1 MMEIKMKKPQIA
13 IEAEKGKR
21 RTLGAEIGIFI
32 LVFFIGSLVAGIIPA
47 VYDMVAMLNDEDTLN
62 IIYEDIIL
70 NPNSNGM
77 FNGMMELV
85 MDMTDEMYI
94 ITLFCTF
101 IVILTAI
108 LYCTKIEKRSLY
120 SMGITREHAGTH
132 YGIGLAFGLVLF
144 SLCVGIAAL
153 LGGIRFEG
161 LRENVNPFIVILY
174 LIGFGI
180 QGFSEEITF
189 RGYFMVSIMKKS
201 SVTKAVFIN
210 SLAFAIAHML
220 NPGLT
225 VVAFINLMLI
235 GVLMSVYV
243 IKTNNIW
250 GAAAFHSMWNFAQG
264 ILYGISVS
272 GTDAKSAVLLTEST
286 GSKIINGGLF
296 GLEASIVTTIVVA
309 AALGIL
315 LYMKPNREETV

>member
-62 IIYEDIIL
+62 KIEEAIL
-70 NPNSNGM
+70 NPNGAFS
-77 FNGMMELV
+77 GMMDIV
-85 MDMTDEMYI
+85 MDMTDGMYI

-108 LYCTKIEKRSLY
+108 FYCTKIEKRSLY

-174 LIGFGI
+174 LVGFGI
-180 QGFSEEITF
+180 QGFSEEIMF

-243 IKTNNIW
+243 MKTNNIW

-286 GSKIINGGLF
+286 GAKIINGGLF

-309 AALGIL
+309 AALGML

>member
-1 MMEIKMKKPQIA
+1 MRIKKPQIA

-32 LVFFIGSLVAGIIPA
+32 LVFLIGSLLAGIIPA
-47 VYDMVAMLNDEDTLN
+47 IYDMIIMLNDEEILN
-62 IIYEDIIL
+62 RIEEAIL
-70 NPNSNGM
+70 NPDGM
-77 FNGMMELV
+77 FGGMMDIVL
-85 MDMTDEMYI
+85 DMTDGMYI
-94 ITLFCTF
+94 VTLFCTA

-108 LYCTKIEKRSLY
+108 IYCTKIEKRSLY
-120 SMGITREHAGTH
+120 SMGITKAHAGKN
-132 YGIGLAFGLVLF
+132 YAMGLLFGLVLF
-144 SLCVGIAAL
+144 SICIGLAAL
-153 LGGIRFEG
+153 FGGIKLNG
-161 LRENVNPFIVILY
+161 INDDVNLFIVILY
-174 LIGFGI
+174 LVGFGI

-201 SVTKAVFIN
+201 SVPKAVFIN

-225 VVAFINLMLI
+225 VIAFVNLMLI

-272 GTDAKSAVLLTEST
+272 GTDAKSVVLST
-286 GSKIINGGLF
+286 DNAGNKMINGGIF
-296 GLEASIVTTIVVA
+296 GMEASILTTVVVG
-309 AALGIL
+309 AALVIMV
-315 LYMKPNREETV
+315 YTNSDNKETT

>member
-62 IIYEDIIL
+62 KIEEAIL
-70 NPNSNGM
+70 NPNGAFS
-77 FNGMMELV
+77 GMMDIV
-85 MDMTDEMYI
+85 MDMTDGMYI

-161 LRENVNPFIVILY
+161 LRENINPFIVILY
-174 LIGFGI
+174 LVGFGI
-180 QGFSEEITF
+180 QGFSEEIMF

-201 SVTKAVFIN
+201 SVTKAIFIN

-243 IKTNNIW
+243 MKTNNIW

-286 GSKIINGGLF
+286 GAKIINGGLF

-309 AALGIL
+309 AALGML

>member
-1 MMEIKMKKPQIA
+1 MRIDIKKPQIA

-32 LVFFIGSLVAGIIPA
+32 LVFLIGSLIAGIIPA
-47 VYDMVAMLNDEDTLN
+47 IYDMIIMLNDEEILN
-62 IIYEDIIL
+62 RIEEAIL
-70 NPNSNGM
+70 NPDGAFGS
-77 FNGMMELV
+77 MMDIVL
-85 MDMTDEMYI
+85 DMTDGMYI
-94 ITLFCTF
+94 VTLFCTA

-108 LYCTKIEKRSLY
+108 VYCTKIEKRSLY
-120 SMGITREHAGTH
+120 SMGITREHAGKD
-132 YGIGLAFGLVLF
+132 YAIGLLFGLVLF
-144 SLCVGIAAL
+144 SICIGLAVLFGGVKWNGIN
-153 LGGIRFEG
+153 
-161 LRENVNPFIVILY
+161 ENVNWFIVILY
-174 LIGFGI
+174 LVGFGI

-201 SVTKAVFIN
+201 SVTKAVLIN

-225 VVAFINLMLI
+225 IIAFINLVLI

-243 IKTNNIW
+243 IQTNNIW

-272 GTDAKSAVLLTEST
+272 GTDVKSAVLSTENV
-286 GSKIINGGLF
+286 GNKIISGGIF
-296 GLEASIVTTIVVA
+296 GMEASILTTVVVA
-309 AALGIL
+309 VALVIMV
-315 LYMKPNREETV
+315 YRNSPHKEIS

>member
-62 IIYEDIIL
+62 KIEEAIL
-70 NPNSNGM
+70 NPNGAFS
-77 FNGMMELV
+77 GMMDIV
-85 MDMTDEMYI
+85 MDMTDGMYI

-144 SLCVGIAAL
+144 SLCVDIAAL

-174 LIGFGI
+174 LVGFGI
-180 QGFSEEITF
+180 QGFSEEIMF

-286 GSKIINGGLF
+286 GAKIINGGLF

-309 AALGIL
+309 AALGML

>member
-62 IIYEDIIL
+62 KIEEAIL
-70 NPNSNGM
+70 NPNGAFS
-77 FNGMMELV
+77 GMMDIV
-85 MDMTDEMYI
+85 MDMTDGMYI
-94 ITLFCTF
+94 ITLFCTS

-144 SLCVGIAAL
+144 SLCIGIAAL
-153 LGGIRFEG
+153 FGGIRFGG
-161 LRENVNPFIVILY
+161 LRENVNPFIIILY
-174 LIGFGI
+174 LVGFGI

-201 SVTKAVFIN
+201 SVTKAVCIN

-225 VVAFINLMLI
+225 IVAFINLMLI

-286 GSKIINGGLF
+286 GAKIINGGLF

-309 AALGIL
+309 AALGML

>member
-47 VYDMVAMLNDEDTLN
+47 VYDMVVMLNDEDTLN
-62 IIYEDIIL
+62 KIEEAIL
-70 NPNSNGM
+70 NPNGAFS
-77 FNGMMELV
+77 GMMDIV
-85 MDMTDEMYI
+85 MDMTDGMYI
-94 ITLFCTF
+94 ITLFCTS

-108 LYCTKIEKRSLY
+108 FYCTKIEKRSLY

-174 LIGFGI
+174 LVGFGI

-189 RGYFMVSIMKKS
+189 RGYFMVSIMKKN

-243 IKTNNIW
+243 MKTNNIW

-286 GSKIINGGLF
+286 GAKIINGGLF

-309 AALGIL
+309 AALGML

>member
-1 MMEIKMKKPQIA
+1 MGVRIKKPQIA

-32 LVFFIGSLVAGIIPA
+32 LVFLIGSLLAGIIPA
-47 VYDMVAMLNDEDTLN
+47 IYDMIIMLNDEEILN
-62 IIYEDIIL
+62 RIEEAIL
-70 NPNSNGM
+70 NPDGM
-77 FNGMMELV
+77 FGGMMDIVL
-85 MDMTDEMYI
+85 DMTDGMYI
-94 ITLFCTF
+94 VTLFCTA

-108 LYCTKIEKRSLY
+108 IYCTKIEKRSLY
-120 SMGITREHAGTH
+120 SMGITKAHAGKN
-132 YGIGLAFGLVLF
+132 YAMGLLFGLVLF
-144 SLCVGIAAL
+144 SICIGLAAL
-153 LGGIRFEG
+153 FGGIKLNG
-161 LRENVNPFIVILY
+161 INDDVNLFIVILY
-174 LIGFGI
+174 LVGFGI

-201 SVTKAVFIN
+201 SVPKAVFIN

-225 VVAFINLMLI
+225 VIAFVNLMLI

-272 GTDAKSAVLLTEST
+272 GTDAKSVVLST
-286 GSKIINGGLF
+286 DNAGNKMINGGIF
-296 GLEASIVTTIVVA
+296 GMEASILTTVVVG
-309 AALGIL
+309 AALVIMV
-315 LYMKPNREETV
+315 YTNSDNKETT

>member
-1 MMEIKMKKPQIA
+1 MGVRIKKPQIA

-32 LVFFIGSLVAGIIPA
+32 LVFLIGSLLAGIIPA
-47 VYDMVAMLNDEDTLN
+47 IYDMIIMLNDEEILN
-62 IIYEDIIL
+62 RIEEAIL
-70 NPNSNGM
+70 NPDGM
-77 FNGMMELV
+77 FGGMMDIVL
-85 MDMTDEMYI
+85 DMTDGMYI
-94 ITLFCTF
+94 VTLFCTA

-108 LYCTKIEKRSLY
+108 IYCKKIEKRSLY
-120 SMGITREHAGTH
+120 SMGITKAHAGKN
-132 YGIGLAFGLVLF
+132 YAMGLLFGLVLF
-144 SLCVGIAAL
+144 SICIGLAAL
-153 LGGIRFEG
+153 FGGIKLNG
-161 LRENVNPFIVILY
+161 INDDVNLFIVILY
-174 LIGFGI
+174 LVGFGI

-201 SVTKAVFIN
+201 SVTKAIFIN

-225 VVAFINLMLI
+225 VIAFVNLMLI

-272 GTDAKSAVLLTEST
+272 GTDAKSVVLST
-286 GSKIINGGLF
+286 DNAGNKMINGGIF
-296 GLEASIVTTIVVA
+296 GMEASILTTVVVG
-309 AALGIL
+309 AALVIMVYTNSGN
-315 LYMKPNREETV
+315 KETT